1 MRSNFAT
8 AARIATRQHGRVTWR
23 QLVGAG
29 IDRHTV
35 QRWLADRRLHP
46 VHDGVYAVGHVA
58 PSVHGDYMAAVLA
71 CGRGAVLSHRA
82 AGHLLKILPGS
93 ASPPEVI
100 VPTVAGRRR
109 PGILVHRVRTLPER
123 DTSIL
128 DRIPIATVPR
138 VLLDMAPQLDAA
150 ELGRAC
156 HEAWVR
162 HGTSPREIEAC
173 IARNPTKNGVARLR
187 RAVGSDV
194 TLSVLEDGFL
204 ELLRDHGLPAPR
216 TNIDRNGDR
225 VDCHWPALGLT
236 VELLSYR
243 YHGSRAAFERDVARR
258 RRSQHIAFTYGDV
271 FERSRQ
277 TAAELAAAMRRSERS
292 ARP

>member
-1 MRSNFAT
+1 MRSNFAV

-23 QLVGAG
+23 QLVAAG
-29 IDRHTV
+29 VDRHAV
-35 QRWLADRRLHP
+35 QRWLVGGRLHR

-71 CGRGAVLSHRA
+71 CGRGAVLSHGA
-82 AGHLLKILPGS
+82 AAHLLKILPGS
-93 ASPPEVI
+93 APPPEVT

-109 PGILVHRVRTLPER
+109 TGIVIHRVHALPVQ

-138 VLLDMAPQLDAA
+138 VLLDVSPRLDAA

-173 IARNPTKNGVARLR
+173 IARNPAKKGVARLR

-204 ELLRDHGLPAPR
+204 QLLRDHGLPAPR
-216 TNIDRNGDR
+216 TNIDRDGDR
-225 VDCHWPALGLT
+225 VDCHWPAIGLT

-258 RRSQHIAFTYGDV
+258 RRSQHVAFTYGDV

-277 TAAELAAAMRRSERS
+277 TIAELGAAMGSSERS
-292 ARP
+292 GRP